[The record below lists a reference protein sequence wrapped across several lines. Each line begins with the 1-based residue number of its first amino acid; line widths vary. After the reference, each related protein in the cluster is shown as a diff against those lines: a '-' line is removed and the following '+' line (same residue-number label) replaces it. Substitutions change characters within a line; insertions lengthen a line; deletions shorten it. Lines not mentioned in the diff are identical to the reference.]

1 MIKNVLFTAFAALA
15 LAACTDPAEPGNP
28 APADSI
34 ARADGPVLTMDY
46 ASARAGQVRD
56 VRYAI
61 TVTLDPELDHFAGEN
76 RMRFD
81 WAANPAGL
89 TIDFGGGEVDSLS
102 VNGKPA
108 TVDYRGY
115 FIAIPASLLED
126 GENEIVVRYRHPW
139 STTGA
144 GLYRYDD
151 PDDGRTYLYTDFE
164 PCRSTPT
171 RRSRCSTSR
180 TSRPGSPSRSTRPQT
195 GRSSRPAARRP

>member
-1 MIKNVLFTAFAALA
+1 MIKNVLFTAFAVLA
-15 LAACTDPAEPGNP
+15 LAACSDPAEPDKP

-76 RMRFD
+76 RIRFD
-81 WAANPAGL
+81 WAASPAGL

-102 VNGKPA
+102 VNGQPA
-108 TVDYRGY
+108 PVDYRGY
-115 FIAIPASLLED
+115 FIVIPATLLED
-126 GENEIVVRYRHPW
+126 GQNEIVVAYRHTW

-144 GLYRYDD
+144 GLY
-151 PDDGRTYLYTDFE
+151 L
-164 PCRSTPT
+164 SLIHI
-171 RRSRCSTSR
+171 
-180 TSRPGSPSRSTRPQT
+180 
-195 GRSSRPAARRP
+195 